1 MNPIRSIIAVLGGV
15 ALVNVLTQLLEAM
28 LIAAAAGGPVADS
41 AALFAVRNR
50 PAVLG
55 ATLASDALVA
65 LLAGYMTAK
74 IAGRRELLHAGAAAA
89 VVTAALARG
98 FTIGEGAALTPA
110 WMRVAL
116 VALTGPAMI
125 AGASIRAR
133 AARSQT

>member
-1 MNPIRSIIAVLGGV
+1 MNPVRSILAVLGGV
-15 ALVNVLTQLLEAM
+15 ALVNIVTQLLEAM
-28 LIAAAAGGPVADS
+28 LIAAAAGGPVTDP

-55 ATLASDALVA
+55 AKLASDALVA

-74 IAGRRELLHAGAAAA
+74 IAGHRELLHAGAAAV

-98 FTIGEGAALTPA
+98 FTIGEGAALTPV

-116 VALTGPAMI
+116 VAVTGPAMI